1 MIGTTRQTCVCVFCS
16 DPERSADRKILD
28 DRDWSEDPVLE
39 YGTPDGKRVAVS
51 QMLSFDDDNPNN
63 YICC

>member
-1 MIGTTRQTCVCVFCS
+1 MCVFCS